1 MSART
6 LVVAC
11 LTALGIAAH
20 AAEPAQKPGVSVAA
34 ASPAA
39 PRGGGATPFRI
50 GNSGPSSGANSATM
64 IELLAGAKLYFDAVN
79 AEGGVK
85 GRKVQLIQMD
95 DNFEVARTVQ
105 NVEKMIGEKRVDA
118 LLLVRGTPHNEAI
131 LPLIDRAGVPLI
143 APSTGA
149 MVLHQPVKPLV
160 FNVRTAY
167 RTEAQKLAAVL
178 ASTGRKRVA
187 IVHVADSF
195 GEDVA
200 QGLLAGLAERK
211 LTAVTVLKFDRKAVD
226 IERTAAEVKRADA
239 DTIVLVGAGQAVV
252 AGIQALRAMDVKVP
266 IATLSNNASSGFVKA
281 LGDHARGIMVTQ
293 VFPDERLGT
302 MPLTREASELARKA
316 NVPLTPAMMEGF
328 AAAKVTVEALRRC
341 PGACSRPDLVKSLDA
356 LDMDLGGMKLA
367 YSPTNH
373 TGLDFTDLSI
383 IDRNGAF
390 RR

>member
-1 MSART
+1 MSTRVLALAALTCAALVAR
-6 LVVAC
+6 
-11 LTALGIAAH
+11 
-20 AAEPAQKPGVSVAA
+20 AAEPQPPAKIAN
-34 ASPAA
+34 ASASA
-39 PRGGGATPFRI
+39 PRAAGAQSFRI
-50 GNSGPSSGANSATM
+50 GNSGPSTGANSATM
-64 IELLAGAKLYFDAVN
+64 LELLAGARLYFDAVN
-79 AEGGVK
+79 AEGGIK

-95 DNFEVARTVQ
+95 DNFEVGRTVS
-105 NVEKMIGEKRVDA
+105 NVEKLIGEKRVDA

-131 LPLIDRAGVPLI
+131 LPLIERAGVPLI

-211 LTAVTVLKFDRKAVD
+211 LTAVTVQKFDRKAMD

-252 AGIQALRAMDVKVP
+252 AGIQALRALDVKVP

-293 VFPDERLGT
+293 VFPDERLGS
-302 MPLTREASELARKA
+302 MPLTRDAAELARKA
-316 NVPLTPAMMEGF
+316 NVALTPAMMEGF
-328 AAAKVTVEALRRC
+328 AAAKVTVDALRRC
-341 PGACSRPDLVKSLDA
+341 AGACSRADLVRSLDT
-356 LDMDLGGMKLA
+356 LDLDLGGMKVA

-373 TGLDFTDLSI
+373 TGLEFTDLSI

>member
-1 MSART
+1 MSTRILALAALT
-6 LVVAC
+6 CVA
-11 LTALGIAAH
+11 LAAH
-20 AAEPAQKPGVSVAA
+20 AAEPQAPAKIANAA
-34 ASPAA
+34 AAA
-39 PRGGGATPFRI
+39 PRAAGAQPFRI
-50 GNSGPSSGANSATM
+50 GNSGPSTGANSATM
-64 IELLAGAKLYFDAVN
+64 LELLAGARLYFDSIN
-79 AEGGVK
+79 AEGGIK
-85 GRKVQLIQMD
+85 GRKVQLLQMD

-105 NVEKMIGEKRVDA
+105 NVEKLIGEKRVDA

-178 ASTGRKRVA
+178 ASTGRKRIA

-211 LTAVTVLKFDRKAVD
+211 LTAVTVQKFDRKLVD

-252 AGIQALRAMDVKVP
+252 AGIQALRGLDIKVP

-293 VFPDERLGT
+293 VFPDERLAT
-302 MPLTREASELARKA
+302 MPLTRDASELARKA

-341 PGACSRPDLVKSLDA
+341 AGACSRADLVRSLDT
-356 LDMDLGGMKLA
+356 LDMDLGGMKIA
-367 YSPTNH
+367 YSPTH
-373 TGLDFTDLSI
+373 HSGLEFTDLSI
-383 IDRNGAF
+383 IDRTGAF